1 MAANTSGMRMNLSEG
16 STLGGLLERI
26 ALVLLV
32 TAVAGLLFL
41 LLLSV
46 DLQVPREWF
55 KYVLVAALGLAAGCS
70 ARFLLAGHNF
80 YLKLFSGLLAL
91 LIALAMLNVASRGF
105 IGLDLLRLYPATS
118 TWDGGL
124 SFAISAAVA
133 WLTLKAWTRPRR
145 VLVEPRPAAT
155 PLPEPIPQRAS
166 QPSGRHVSTRRS
178 TPSLIDSFNAWR
190 TRAAAQLARLAPAP
204 GRGPTTRSRR
214 ASKLRPSPRLA
225 RRSTAVHLSGI
236 TEHVCPYC
244 LEPVVKN
251 DRRGVKICKV
261 CKTWH
266 HGDCWAITGVCQ
278 VPHQYAN

>member
-1 MAANTSGMRMNLSEG
+1 MNLSEG

-26 ALVLLV
+26 ALVLLI

-41 LLLSV
+41 LLLTL
-46 DLQVPREWF
+46 DLQVPREWL
-55 KYVLVAALGLAAGCS
+55 KYGLVGSLGLAAGVS

-80 YLKLFSGLLAL
+80 YLKLFSGLLAI

-105 IGLDLLRLYPATS
+105 VGFDLLQLYPATS
-118 TWDGGL
+118 AWDGGL

-133 WLTLKAWTRPRR
+133 WLALQAWTRPRR
-145 VLVEPRPAAT
+145 VLVEPRTSPPPAPA
-155 PLPEPIPQRAS
+155 PQRAP
-166 QPSGRHVSTRRS
+166 QPSRRPASTGRRA
-178 TPSLIDSFNAWR
+178 TPPFINSFNAWR
-190 TRAAAQLARLAPAP
+190 ARAAAKLARLAPTP
-204 GRGPTTRSRR
+204 NLGPTTRNAARP
-214 ASKLRPSPRLA
+214 KPSPRLA
-225 RRSTAVHLSGI
+225 RRSTAVHLSGA
-236 TEHVCPYC
+236 TENVCPYC

-278 VPHQYAN
+278 VPHQYVN